1 MTRMRSF
8 SLSLPLSLSP
18 SPEEPTDEDGQVCVM
33 VTGSDIFA
41 TLGAEHMEDCV
52 AGSADVVADGCE
64 PDHADA
70 DHACDADHAV
80 ADADKSCH
88 ADHALPHA
96 SEPVDAH
103 ADTTAVQRSLRKR
116 REQRAKVPSDDS
128 EPEES
133 RPKKVSRLTVRARTQ
148 PRTNG
153 L

>member
-1 MTRMRSF
+1 
-8 SLSLPLSLSP
+8 
-18 SPEEPTDEDGQVCVM
+18 M
-33 VTGSDIFA
+33 VTGSDILA

-64 PDHADA
+64 HDHADA

-80 ADADKSCH
+80 ADADPGHGCH

-96 SEPVDAH
+96 SDSVVAH
-103 ADTTAVQRSLRKR
+103 TDTTAVQRSLRKR
-116 REQRAKVPSDDS
+116 REQQAKVPSDDS

-133 RPKKVSRLTVRARTQ
+133 RPKKVSRLTAHARTQ
-148 PRTNG
+148 PRTIG

>member
-1 MTRMRSF
+1 
-8 SLSLPLSLSP
+8 
-18 SPEEPTDEDGQVCVM
+18 M

-52 AGSADVVADGCE
+52 ARSAGVVADGCE

-80 ADADKSCH
+80 ADADHGCH

-96 SEPVDAH
+96 SKPVDAH

-116 REQRAKVPSDDS
+116 REPQAKVPSDDS

-133 RPKKVSRLTVRARTQ
+133 RPKKVSRLTAHARTQ